1 MKLNIAVQ
9 VELIKLQFKVED
21 EDEEAK
27 DHDAMIAALVNG
39 LGQTGRRVRRW

>member
-9 VELIKLQFKVED
+9 VELIKLQFKV